1 MVICFLMT
9 HLGLTFFSYRWLR
22 RRYSRSTI
30 KKKKGFFFL
39 YCSHLFVPLASPK
52 VLSFDNKKEK
62 RVFFLYCSHLF
73 VPLQTE

>member
-1 MVICFLMT
+1 MVICFLMP
-9 HLGLTFFSYRWLR
+9 HLGLTFF
-22 RRYSRSTI
+22 
-30 KKKKGFFFL
+30 
-39 YCSHLFVPLASPK
+39 FVPLASPK